1 MRRCNQI
8 AALLYDFLDRE
19 LNESELLEVQE
30 HLERCPPCRH
40 IFTFEEN
47 VLRRVG
53 ECARRV
59 SAPPALVER
68 VRKMCDQGTR

>member
-1 MRRCNQI
+1 MRRCSQI
-8 AALLYDFLDRE
+8 AALLYDYLDRE
-19 LNESELLEVQE
+19 LNECELLEVQA

-40 IFTFEEN
+40 MFTFEEN

-59 SAPPALVER
+59 SAPPTLVER
-68 VRKMCDQGTR
+68 VRKMCDQRDP